1 MSRFSASVT
10 TAFAPLSASRNA
22 SASGPN
28 SVKSGSTT
36 APHFIAAKWTIIT
49 SGHCGRRIATR
60 SPRPIPRAR
69 KAFASRSEARFSS
82 P

>member
-1 MSRFSASVT
+1 M
-10 TAFAPLSASRNA
+10 
-22 SASGPN
+22 
-28 SVKSGSTT
+28 

-49 SGHCGRRIATR
+49 SGHCGNRIATR